1 MDGWMDGWR
10 SLLGDDLNFPPFAT
24 AKIFLEARLFYF

>member
-10 SLLGDDLNFPPFAT
+10 SNTEMTKNEKKSKNSMDKLLT
-24 AKIFLEARLFYF
+24 A